1 MSLLI
6 ESVKISAIQRAKYNP
21 RKALKPGDPA
31 YDRLKKAVDTFG
43 LVEPLIWNKRTG
55 NLVGGHQRLSIIEAR
70 GDSTVEVSVV
80 DLADREEKALN
91 LALNK
96 HSGEWDFATLADVL
110 QELDAGDMDMDLT
123 GFSAS
128 ELERLMTWTAP
139 NAGLTDENAV
149 PEPPKEPIAK
159 PGDLWLL
166 GKHRVLCGD
175 STVATDV
182 ERLLAGVVPNL
193 MVTDPP
199 YGVNYDPT
207 WRAAAGVNK
216 SMGKMG
222 KVENDDRADWTEAWA
237 LFPGNIAYVW
247 HGGLHASEVHA
258 NLTAVGFDVRSQII
272 WAKDRFAL
280 SRGQYHWQH
289 EPCWYAV
296 RRGHKADWCGKR
308 NQSTYWKDNL
318 GAIGERLRAARLSE
332 GWAEI
337 SAIAEEVDALIQS
350 TVWPIPAREDGG
362 RGHGTQKPVECMRR
376 PMLNNSNPGQ
386 AVYDPF
392 LGSGTTVIAAEST
405 GRIAYGIEINPAYMD
420 VIVKRWSDF
429 TGKKA
434 ELATGES
441 VA

>member
-1 MSLLI
+1 MTI
-6 ESVKISAIQRAKYNP
+6 ETVDISSIQRAKYNP
-21 RKALKPGDPA
+21 RKTLKPGDPA
-31 YDRLKKAVDTFG
+31 YDRLKKAVATFG
-43 LVEPLIWNKRTG
+43 LVEPLVWNKRTG
-55 NLVGGHQRLSIIEAR
+55 NLVGGHQRLSILEER

-80 DLADREEKALN
+80 DLTDREEKALN

-110 QELDAGDMDMDLT
+110 QDLDAGDMDMELT
-123 GFSAS
+123 GFSAA
-128 ELERLMTWTAP
+128 ELERMMTWTAP

-175 STVATDV
+175 STIATDV

-199 YGVNYDPT
+199 YGVEYDPD
-207 WRAAAGVNK
+207 WRNRAMRQDGTPSDGRAVGTVN
-216 SMGKMG
+216 
-222 KVENDDRADWTEAWA
+222 NDARSDWRESWA
-237 LFPGNIAYVW
+237 LFPGDVAYVW
-247 HGGLHASEVHA
+247 HAGRFASSVQASLEA
-258 NLTAVGFDVRSQII
+258 ADFEVRSQII
-272 WAKDRFAL
+272 WAKQQFAI
-280 SRGQYHWQH
+280 SRGHYHWQH

-296 RRGHKADWCGKR
+296 RKGKPGNWAGDRKQTTLWEIDKPVKSETGH
-308 NQSTYWKDNL
+308 S
-318 GAIGERLRAARLSE
+318 
-332 GWAEI
+332 
-337 SAIAEEVDALIQS
+337 
-350 TVWPIPAREDGG
+350 
-362 RGHGTQKPVECMRR
+362 TQKPVECMRR

-405 GRIAYGIEINPAYMD
+405 GRIAYGIEINPAYVD
-420 VIVKRWSDF
+420 VIVKRWEDF

-434 ELATGES
+434 ELANG
-441 VA
+441 

>member
-110 QELDAGDMDMDLT
+110 QELEAGDMDMDLT

-199 YGVNYDPT
+199 YGVKYDAS
-207 WRAAAGVNK
+207 WRDGHDLNL
-216 SMGKMG
+216 GKGFDGTSKRALG
-222 KVENDDRADWTEAWA
+222 KVLNDDRADWTECWA

-247 HGGLHASEVHA
+247 HGGLHSGTVAE
-258 NLTAVGFDVRSQII
+258 NLTACGFKMRAQII
-272 WAKDRFAL
+272 WVKQHFVFG
-280 SRGQYHWQH
+280 RGDYHWQH

-296 RRGHKADWCGKR
+296 KNSGDW
-308 NQSTYWKDNL
+308 
-318 GAIGERLRAARLSE
+318 IGDRK
-332 GWAEI
+332 
-337 SAIAEEVDALIQS
+337 QT
-350 TVWPIPAREDGG
+350 TVWEIRNNNPFGAGDKEQKT
-362 RGHGTQKPVECMRR
+362 GHSTQKPVECMRR

-392 LGSGTTVIAAEST
+392 LGSGTTIIAAEST
-405 GRIAYGIEINPAYMD
+405 GRIAYGIEINPAYID
-420 VIVKRWSDF
+420 VIVKRWEDF

-434 ELATGES
+434 ELA
-441 VA
+441 A